1 MVGRRDQRDS
11 ESGQPQIAR
20 TVLPGVA
27 GLCVSLWGAYPAKPA
42 GWVDQ
47 TWHAARVDRVRL
59 DAAEE
64 TTD

>member
-1 MVGRRDQRDS
+1 MIPNRASRKSLGPYYR
-11 ESGQPQIAR
+11 
-20 TVLPGVA
+20 A